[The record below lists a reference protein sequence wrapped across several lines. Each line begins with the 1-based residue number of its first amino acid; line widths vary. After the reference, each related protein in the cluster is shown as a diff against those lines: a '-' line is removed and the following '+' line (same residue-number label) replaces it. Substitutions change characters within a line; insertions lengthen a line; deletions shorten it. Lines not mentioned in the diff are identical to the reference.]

1 VTLSFPGKY
10 VQRFVRRIFFNYF
23 LRDFNIGTVEL
34 VLGILLILAGVGFG
48 IIRWYMSIESLIPAT
63 SGQVM
68 LSALPILLGFQLLI
82 SALAFDIGHV
92 PTVPLHVLLSPFPS
106 AHPTGFSATSQKR

>member
-1 VTLSFPGKY
+1 MRAAAATPDVSS
-10 VQRFVRRIFFNYF
+10 
-23 LRDFNIGTVEL
+23 VEYRSR
-34 VLGILLILAGVGFG
+34 GCHGYSDGNAWPVGFG